1 MVIILT
7 LGRAGMEWITARTVI
22 PEHTMPLKPSVIYDV
37 AADTLSMKDAIGP
50 KLAKQ
55 YCANPKLA
63 RYALVLKFP
72 NGVVTGRAL
81 SHALSKLPTPRGPT
95 LLAGES
101 FTVEAM
107 DVANAEDCDVV
118 SVHAYF
124 WTDAGY
130 VSR

>member
-1 MVIILT
+1 
-7 LGRAGMEWITARTVI
+7 MEWITARMVI
-22 PEHTMPLKPSVIYDV
+22 PEHTMPLKPSVMCDV

-50 KLAKQ
+50 KLTKQ

-63 RYALVLKFP
+63 KYALVPKFP

-107 DVANAEDCDVV
+107 DVAKEEGCDVV
-118 SVHAYF
+118 SVHEYF
-124 WTDAGY
+124 WTDARY
-130 VSR
+130 ISR